1 MKKLIPA
8 LLLVLALAGCSRPN
22 SLQLDLYQG
31 YGAQKKLLHLNA
43 STQLKRQRIDA
54 LAGIT
59 QDAKPL
65 GKDLSLFAYYP
76 DYLLEINREGVVQQ
90 AVVDLNGD
98 FVDFHFLGEEQLYRS
113 AMTAADF
120 KKLLHQRT
128 N

>member
-8 LLLVLALAGCSRPN
+8 LLLVLVLAGCSRPN

-65 GKDLSLFAYYP
+65 DKDLSLFAYYP